1 MAKPRWPLRVYIG
14 AVIVTAILGFFV
26 ASLEFEAP
34 AADRVT
40 LAIILFAA
48 STIAQLRPIHV
59 STKMKLTVNEVA
71 TFAGAILLGPLWA
84 MTVAAGSALVAT
96 FFHPKRASWYNRLFN
111 VSVQALG
118 AGAAAASYAFLAVD
132 GSSVAHNP
140 IAVVA
145 AAIVMYLVWTALV
158 DIVLALQLRRDPI
171 ATWWPLHRR
180 EMIQSAAL
188 YALGGLAALSLGVSI
203 WTSVLF
209 VVPVLLVFATIR
221 EASRLREQ
229 TRQAIYELAD
239 LVDQRDPYTHGHSQR
254 VAQYAERLAR
264 RLRLSSTQIDLI
276 REAARMHDV
285 GKIRTPDDVL
295 NKPGPLDV
303 RELVEMHAHAED
315 GAKLLAR
322 LPDFWEGA
330 ALVRCHHER
339 HDGTGYPRGLAGM
352 EIPKEAYVIA
362 VADAYDAMATDRP
375 YRNALTWPQIV
386 AEYRRGRGTQWSAE
400 IVDAFVAMMESER
413 AEVRVAAPVAQTA

>member
-1 MAKPRWPLRVYIG
+1 MRALRWSLRVYIT
-14 AVIVTAILGFFV
+14 AVLVTAILAFLV
-26 ASLEFEAP
+26 ASFEP
-34 AADRVT
+34 ERGIADQLT
-40 LAIILFAA
+40 LALVLFTG
-48 STIAQLRPIHV
+48 STVAQLRPIHV
-59 STKMKLTVNEVA
+59 STKYKLNVNDVA
-71 TFAGAILLGPLWA
+71 TFAGSILLGPLWA
-84 MTVAAGSALVAT
+84 MSVAAGSTLVAS
-96 FFHPKRASWYNRLFN
+96 FFRPRRPTWYNRLFN
-111 VSVQALG
+111 VSIAALG
-118 AGAAAASYAFLAVD
+118 TGAAAASYAFLAAN
-132 GSSVAHNP
+132 GASAAYNP
-140 IAVVA
+140 IAIIVA
-145 AAIVMYLVWTALV
+145 ALVMYLVQTALV
-158 DIVLALQLRRDPI
+158 DVVVALQLRRDAV

-180 EMIQSAAL
+180 GMIQSAAL
-188 YALGGLAALSLGVSI
+188 YGLGGLAALSLSMSV

-209 VVPVLLVFATIR
+209 VVPVLLVFPTMR
-221 EASRLREQ
+221 EAARLREQ

-264 RLRLSSTQIDLI
+264 RLEMSPTQIDLI

-315 GAKLLAR
+315 GAKLLAS

-330 ALVRCHHER
+330 ALVGAHHER
-339 HDGTGYPRGLAGM
+339 HDGAGYPHGLAGT
-352 EIPKEAYVIA
+352 EIPREAYVIA

-375 YRNALTWPQIV
+375 YRSALTWPQIL

-400 IVDAFVAMMESER
+400 IVDTFVAMIESER
-413 AEVRVAAPVAQTA
+413 EVRVAAPVAQTA

>member
-1 MAKPRWPLRVYIG
+1 MRTLRWPLRVYIS
-14 AVIVTAILGFFV
+14 AVIATAVLAFLV
-26 ASLEFEAP
+26 ASIKPEP
-34 AADRVT
+34 AIADHLT
-40 LAIILFAA
+40 LALVLFAA
-48 STIAQLRPIHV
+48 AAIAQIRPIHV
-59 STKMKLTVNEVA
+59 STKMKLTVSDVA
-71 TFAGAILLGPLWA
+71 TFAGSVLVGPLLA
-84 MTVAAGSALVAT
+84 MAVAAGSMLVGS
-96 FFHPKRASWYNRLFN
+96 FFHSKQPTWYNRLFN
-111 VSVQALG
+111 VSVGSLG
-118 AGAAAASYAFLAVD
+118 TGAAAATYAFLAVS
-132 GSSVAHNP
+132 GASVAQNP
-140 IAVVA
+140 IAVVVA
-145 AAIVMYLVWTALV
+145 AVVMYLVQTALV
-158 DIVLALQLRRDPI
+158 DVVVALQLRRDPV

-180 EMIQSAAL
+180 EVVQSAAL
-188 YALGGLAALSLGVSI
+188 YALGGLAALSLGVSV

-209 VVPVLLVFATIR
+209 VVPVLLVFATMR
-221 EASRLREQ
+221 ESARLRQQ

-264 RLRLSSTQIDLI
+264 RLKLSPTQIDLI

-330 ALVRCHHER
+330 ALVRAHHER
-339 HDGTGYPRGLAGM
+339 HDGTGYPRGLAGK
-352 EIPKEAYVIA
+352 EIPLEAYVIA

-386 AEYRRGRGTQWSAE
+386 SEYHRGRGTQWTTE
-400 IVDAFVAMMESER
+400 VVDAFVAMMESER
-413 AEVRVAAPVAQTA
+413 ETRVAAQVAQTA

>member
-1 MAKPRWPLRVYIG
+1 MAKLRWPLRVYIT
-14 AVIVTAILGFFV
+14 AVIVTATLAFLV
-26 ASLEFEAP
+26 ASIEPEP
-34 AADRVT
+34 AIADRLS
-40 LAIILFAA
+40 LALILLAA

-59 STKMKLTVNEVA
+59 STKIKLNVNDVA
-71 TFAGAILLGPLWA
+71 TFAGSILLGPLAA
-84 MTVAAGSALVAT
+84 MAVAAGSALVAS
-96 FFHPKRASWYNRLFN
+96 FFRPRKTTWYSRLFN
-111 VSVQALG
+111 ISVTALG
-118 AGAAAASYAFLAVD
+118 TGAAAATYSFLAV
-132 GSSVAHNP
+132 GGASVVQNP
-140 IAVVA
+140 AAVVV
-145 AAIVMYLVWTALV
+145 AAIVMYLVQTALV
-158 DIVLALQLRRDPI
+158 DVVAALQLRRDPVS
-171 ATWWPLHRR
+171 TWWPLHRR
-180 EMIQSAAL
+180 EMIQNASL
-188 YALGGLAALSLGVSI
+188 YALGGLAALSLGVNV

-209 VVPVLLVFATIR
+209 VVPVLLVFATMR
-221 EASRLREQ
+221 EATRLREQ

-264 RLRLSSTQIDLI
+264 RLRMSATQIDLI

-330 ALVRCHHER
+330 ALVRAHHER

-352 EIPKEAYVIA
+352 EIPREASVIA

-375 YRNALTWPQIV
+375 YRNALTWPQIL
-386 AEYRRGRGTQWSAE
+386 AEYRRGRGTQWSADV
-400 IVDAFVAMMESER
+400 VDIFVAMIESER
-413 AEVRVAAPVAQTA
+413 ETRIAAPVAQTV

>member
-1 MAKPRWPLRVYIG
+1 MAKLRWPLRVYIG
-14 AVIVTAILGFFV
+14 AVVVTAFLAFV
-26 ASLEFEAP
+26 VATIEPERR
-34 AADRVT
+34 AADTLT
-40 LAIILFAA
+40 LALILFAG
-48 STIAQLRPIHV
+48 STIAQLRPLHV
-59 STKMKLTVNEVA
+59 GTKYKVA
-71 TFAGAILLGPLWA
+71 VSDVAIFAGAILLSPLWA
-84 MTVAAGSALVAT
+84 MAVAAGSTLVPT
-96 FFHPKRASWYNRLFN
+96 FFRAKRPSWHNRLFN
-111 VSVQALG
+111 LSVAALG
-118 AGAAAASYAFLAVD
+118 TGSAASSYAFLAVS
-132 GSSVAHNP
+132 GASVAANP
-140 IAVVA
+140 IAIII
-145 AAIVMYLVWTALV
+145 AAIVMYLVMTGLV
-158 DIVLALQLRRDPI
+158 DIVVALQLRRDPVT
-171 ATWWPLHRR
+171 TWWPLHRR
-180 EMIQSAAL
+180 DMIQSAAL

-209 VVPVLLVFATIR
+209 VVPVLLVFSTMR
-221 EASRLREQ
+221 ESARLRDQ

-339 HDGTGYPRGLAGM
+339 HDGTGYPRGLAGT

-413 AEVRVAAPVAQTA
+413 AEVRVAAPVARIA

>member
-1 MAKPRWPLRVYIG
+1 MSKLRWPLRIYIG
-14 AVIVTAILGFFV
+14 AVIGTAVLAFAVATLEPGLVIGDRVSLALVLFV
-26 ASLEFEAP
+26 ASIF
-34 AADRVT
+34 
-40 LAIILFAA
+40 
-48 STIAQLRPIHV
+48 AQLRPIHV
-59 STKMKLTVNEVA
+59 STKMKLGVDDVA

-84 MTVAAGSALVAT
+84 MGVAAGSAFVA
-96 FFHPKRASWYNRLFN
+96 FFFRPRHPSWYNRLFN
-111 VSVQALG
+111 VSVTTLG
-118 AGAAAASYAFLAVD
+118 TGSAAASYAFLAVS

-140 IAVVA
+140 IAVVV
-145 AAIVMYLVWTALV
+145 AAIVMYLVQTAIV
-158 DIVLALQLRRDPI
+158 DVAVALQLRRDPV

-180 EMIQSAAL
+180 DMIQSAAL
-188 YALGGLAALSLGVSI
+188 YALGGLAALSLGVNV

-209 VVPVLLVFATIR
+209 VVPVLLVFATMR

-229 TRQAIYELAD
+229 TRLAIYELAD

-264 RLRLSSTQIDLI
+264 RLKMTSTQIDLI

-330 ALVRCHHER
+330 ALVRAHHER
-339 HDGTGYPRGLAGM
+339 FDGTGYPRGLVGL
-352 EIPKEAYVIA
+352 EIPLEASVIA

-375 YRNALTWPQIV
+375 YRNALTWPQIIS
-386 AEYRRGRGTQWSAE
+386 EYRRGRGSQWSAE
-400 IVDAFVAMMESER
+400 VVDAFVAMMEAER
-413 AEVRVAAPVAQTA
+413 ETRVAAPVAQIA